1 MSRFVVAFAVAGSL
15 LATLVGCGA
24 HEPAEISPAALE
36 EHRVQMEEISARER
50 GG

>member
-1 MSRFVVAFAVAGSL
+1 MSRFVVLFAVAASL
-15 LATLVGCGA
+15 LATLVGCGT
-24 HEPAEISPAALE
+24 HEPPEVSPAALE